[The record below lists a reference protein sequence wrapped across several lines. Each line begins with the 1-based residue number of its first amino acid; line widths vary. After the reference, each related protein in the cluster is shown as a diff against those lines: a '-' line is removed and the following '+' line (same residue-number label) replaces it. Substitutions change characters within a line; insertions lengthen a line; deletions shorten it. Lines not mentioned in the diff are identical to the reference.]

1 LGAEIKRAFGPFVS
15 QLTSVTPADG
25 RGWYNAAPL
34 ALFAGRL
41 CDCPDPL
48 TAFRGLAGGLDR
60 LGPMGIV
67 SQTGRIGSG
76 LAAAAALGLIVLS
89 GCGTPG
95 APQPPSLKLPE
106 VVTDLTAVR
115 AGDSVTLN
123 WTMPRKTTDHVL
135 LKGQI
140 PVSICWREGTG
151 SCQPLSQT
159 SQAPEAKAE
168 FHGSLPAALEA
179 GDPRAVSLFVELK
192 GPKGRSA
199 GLSDAATILAGAA
212 PGAVTGLSAEV
223 RADGVGL
230 HWNGGGTAPVRL
242 HRKLLTPAAPP
253 AAAQNGPLKPQQ
265 EPVLRDLLVE
275 GLPLGQAPGALDR
288 TARFG
293 EVYEYTAQSLIR
305 VQKNGATMELAGAN
319 STPVRVNVIDS
330 FPPAVPQGLAAVY
343 VPEQKTIDL
352 SWEPDTEEDLAGYI
366 VYRADPAGDWKR
378 ISGAQPLAGAAYRDA
393 SAEPGH
399 SYRYAISAIDQLGH
413 ESNRSA
419 DAAESV
425 PNP

>member
-1 LGAEIKRAFGPFVS
+1 MHEKALIQRNLEQKK
-15 QLTSVTPADG
+15 
-25 RGWYNAAPL
+25 NAGLFKPQRRL
-34 ALFAGRL
+34 AVGNNWPGFAATQING
-41 CDCPDPL
+41 
-48 TAFRGLAGGLDR
+48 AGGLDR
-60 LGPMGIV
+60 LGPMEFV
-67 SQTGRIGSG
+67 LTTGRIRTGI
-76 LAAAAALGLIVLS
+76 AAAAALGLLGLS

-106 VVTDLTAVR
+106 LVADLTAVR

-123 WTMPRKTTDHVL
+123 WTMPRKTTDHIL

-140 PVSICWREGTG
+140 PVSVCWRSGAG
-151 SCQPLSQT
+151 NCQPLGQT
-159 SQAPEAKAE
+159 TQAPAAKAE
-168 FHGSLPAALEA
+168 FQVALPAALA
-179 GDPRAVSLFVELK
+179 TGDPKPVSLFVELK
-192 GPKGRSA
+192 SPKGRSA
-199 GLSDAATILAGAA
+199 GLSNAAPILAGAA
-212 PGAVTGLSAEV
+212 PGAVNGLSAEV
-223 RADGVGL
+223 RADGVSL
-230 HWNGGGTAPVRL
+230 HWSGGTTAMVRL

-253 AAAQNGPLKPQQ
+253 ATAQNGPLKPQQ
-265 EPVLRDLLVE
+265 EPILRDLLVE

-305 VQKNGATMELAGAN
+305 VQEKGATMELAGAN
-319 STPVRVNVIDS
+319 SAPVRVNVVDT

-366 VYRADPAGDWKR
+366 VYRADPDGSWKR
-378 ISGAQPLAGAAYRDA
+378 ISGEHPLVGAAYRDA

-413 ESNRSA
+413 ESARSA
-419 DAAESV
+419 EAAESV

>member
-1 LGAEIKRAFGPFVS
+1 MIFFEQGM
-15 QLTSVTPADG
+15 G
-25 RGWYNAAPL
+25 RPL
-34 ALFAGRL
+34 A
-41 CDCPDPL
+41 
-48 TAFRGLAGGLDR
+48 FRDMPGGLDR
-60 LGPMGIV
+60 LGPMGFV
-67 SQTGRIGSG
+67 SQTGQIRSG
-76 LAAAAALGLIVLS
+76 LAAAATLGLLGLC

-106 VVTDLTAVR
+106 LVQDLTAVR

-140 PVSICWREGTG
+140 PVSICWREGSG
-151 SCQPLSQT
+151 NCQPLGQT
-159 SQAPEAKAE
+159 VQAPEAKAE
-168 FHGSLPAALEA
+168 FHGSLPAALVA
-179 GDPRAVSLFVELK
+179 GDAKPVSLFVELK
-192 GPKGRSA
+192 NPKGRSA
-199 GLSDAATILAGAA
+199 GLSNAAPILAGAA
-212 PGAVTGLSAEV
+212 PGAVNGLSAEV
-223 RADGVGL
+223 RADGVAL
-230 HWNGGGTAPVRL
+230 HWSGGTTEMVRL

-253 AAAQNGPLKPQQ
+253 ATAQNGPLKPQQ

-275 GLPLGQAPGALDR
+275 GLPLGQSPGALDR

-305 VQKNGATMELAGAN
+305 VQEKGAAMELAGAN
-319 STPVRVNVIDS
+319 SAPVRVNVLDT

-352 SWEPDTEEDLAGYI
+352 SWDPDTEPDLAGYI
-366 VYRADPAGDWKR
+366 VYRADANGDWTR

-413 ESNRSA
+413 ESKRSA
-419 DAAESV
+419 EAAESV